1 MMFNYV
7 DHIIRVLKKE
17 QVDNPILS
25 QFLFKYP
32 SKEIAQSSNTIYIGF
47 SEARATNRTHNS
59 QDYDEL
65 IDIIITTK
73 QIDYYESAKIYKVVV
88 DLILQTLRKDDYL
101 RDRMTVISFM
111 HKYNSDNTL
120 QLGELLLSF
129 KTTERFNDSAFDYD
143 DEKWVYDIIFIK
155 KQEILNWWYCF
166 TPCRTY
172 LVECCYSCL

>member
-1 MMFNYV
+1 MKKMISKKPKLSIIAAVYNLEKYIKNHIAVV
-7 DHIIRVLKKE
+7 DK
-17 QVDNPILS
+17 
-25 QFLFKYP
+25 
-32 SKEIAQSSNTIYIGF
+32 
-47 SEARATNRTHNS
+47 
-59 QDYDEL
+59 DYDEL

-143 DEKWVYDIIFIK
+143 DEKWVYDIICSIK
-155 KQEILNWWYCF
+155 GYVGEEDGEEERRKE
-166 TPCRTY
+166 R
-172 LVECCYSCL
+172 S

>member
-17 QVDNPILS
+17 QIENPILS
-25 QFLFKYP
+25 QFLIKYP
-32 SKEIAQSSNTIYIGF
+32 SKQISQSSNTIYIGF

-73 QIDYYESAKIYKVVV
+73 QIDYFESAKIYKVLT
-88 DLILQTLRKDDYL
+88 DIIIKTLRKDDYL
-101 RDRMTVISFM
+101 RDKMTVISFM

-120 QLGELLLSF
+120 QLGELLVSF
-129 KTTERFNDSAFDYD
+129 KTTEQFNDDYNYD
-143 DEKWVYDIIFIK
+143 DEDWVYDIICSIK
-155 KQEILNWWYCF
+155 GYVGEEDGEEERRKERRSKEN
-166 TPCRTY
+166 
-172 LVECCYSCL
+172 